1 MAISSNSILLLF
13 TVSYAYIFTPLN
25 QADMFFKVEIC
36 YIPIQD
42 RIILRTL

>member
-1 MAISSNSILLLF
+1 MAIISNLILLLF

-25 QADMFFKVEIC
+25 QADIIFKVEIF
-36 YIPIQD
+36 YMPKQH